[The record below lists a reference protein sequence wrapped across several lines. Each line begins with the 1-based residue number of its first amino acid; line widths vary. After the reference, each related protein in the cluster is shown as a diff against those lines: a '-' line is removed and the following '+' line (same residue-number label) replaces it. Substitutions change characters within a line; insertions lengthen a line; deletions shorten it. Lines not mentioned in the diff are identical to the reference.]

1 MNAIQIATTCAWC
14 NQAQGKPQGNGSH
27 GICSYH
33 RDKERE
39 KYKASTA
46 RPPVE
51 PVTALCGH
59 VGRSTQHTCGAAN
72 CIRLYSW

>member
-1 MNAIQIATTCAWC
+1 MNAIQIATACAWC
-14 NQAQGKPQGNGSH
+14 LAEQGLPMGKQSH
-27 GICSYH
+27 GICATH
-33 RDKERE
+33 RKAEYE